1 VSVVVIPANCECC
14 TGPPACDG
22 TFMDSLPATLK
33 IYFTFPAPFAAYS
46 GEHNLIDPGGT
57 TGTSRIW
64 VFDNIDGTSGN
75 ALTYTLDGAS
85 WGGTVY
91 SFVLRC
97 YLGRWGLDS
106 VSTNG
111 TAWCQLPGCIANG
124 DADMGT
130 YVASPFYMAF
140 GESRGYSCDPLEPLG
155 FTCGVVVEVY
165 EP

>member
-1 VSVVVIPANCECC
+1 
-14 TGPPACDG
+14 
-22 TFMDSLPATLK
+22 MDSLPATLK

-97 YLGRWGLDS
+97 YLGRWGLDA

-111 TAWCQLPGCIANG
+111 TAWCQLPGCITNG

-140 GESRGYSCDPLEPLG
+140 GESRGYSCDPLDPLG
-155 FTCGVVVEVY
+155 FTCGVVTEVY